1 MAVISSPGVIDRL
14 IASRKFWIL
23 TLGLGVNIAGYF
35 GLPAELVAMA
45 NVYLG
50 GLLVVIFGV
59 DVAEAL

>member
-1 MAVISSPGVIDRL
+1 MSVLDKFV
-14 IASRKFWIL
+14 ASRKFWIL
-23 TLGLGVNIAGYF
+23 TLGFLVNIAGVI
-35 GLPAELVAMA
+35 GLPADIVGIV